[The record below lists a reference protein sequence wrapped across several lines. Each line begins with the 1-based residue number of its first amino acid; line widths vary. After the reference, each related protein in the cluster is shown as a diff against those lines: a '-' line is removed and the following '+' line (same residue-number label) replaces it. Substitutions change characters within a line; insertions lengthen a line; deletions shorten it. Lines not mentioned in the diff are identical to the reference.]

1 MKLKKQDRKITLSRE
16 TVRLLDSLKEV
27 KAAGIFSVGC
37 APTVTCTNGHKTCDT
52 CLPC

>member
-1 MKLKKQDRKITLSRE
+1 MKRRMPDRKISLNRE
-16 TVRLLDSLKEV
+16 TVRMLDPLSQV
-27 KAAGIFSVGC
+27 KAAGIFSVPC